1 MNSSSK
7 KIAKINISGMHCAS
21 CALLVKKSLEST
33 PGVLEANVNYAT
45 KKATVKISSATTAD
59 LVKAVKSAG
68 YQVTESTFDPQSDVK
83 SWQTKFLFSL
93 FLTLPLFVG
102 MFYPFPYIYP
112 ISFVLTTL
120 VLIFPGRSFYQG
132 FFSALKLKTFSM
144 DSLIAI
150 GTFSAYIFSILE
162 GSHHYFEVAAALVTF
177 VSLGKWLE
185 SLAKTKTSQAISK
198 LVDLSP
204 PLAHLKAAQGFK
216 DIPLEKIN
224 IGDIILIK
232 PGEIIPLDGRVTSGQ
247 SEVDQSTLTG
257 ESAPLDKKK
266 GNIVYA
272 GTQNQT
278 GALEISVSADSSSTV
293 LSQVIKLV
301 EEAQSTTSPLQDLA
315 DKISSVFVPIV
326 IIIAIITFFIW
337 LFIFNIPLNMAVS
350 YFLAVIVIACP
361 CALGLA
367 TPTVIMVATGLSAKH
382 GLLVKGGDTLQKAAS
397 VKAYLFDKTGT
408 LTLGKP
414 QVSAFRNLSSFSDKK
429 ILQIVYSL
437 EEKSEHP
444 VAKALLNF
452 ASSKSINSSLSLT
465 SFKSLPGLGVEAS
478 INQKTYSF
486 GKSNSDLIELK
497 QDSQV
502 LATFAISDTLNPQAP
517 ALISA
522 LQKQNKQVFIISG
535 DHLKNA
541 LPIAKA
547 LSVPQKNLFTNV
559 LPHQK
564 TALVK
569 KLQAKYKPLAFIGDG
584 INDSPSLAQAD
595 LGIAMGQGT
604 DIAIESGDVVLMNN
618 KLSSILTLQKLSVSA
633 TKKIHQNFFYALVY
647 NLTFI
652 PVAAGVF
659 SSFGLTLRPEF
670 AALAMSLSS
679 ISVVLN
685 SLSLNRFKA

>member
-1 MNSSSK
+1 
-7 KIAKINISGMHCAS
+7 MHCAS
-21 CALLVKKSLEST
+21 CALLIKKSLEST

-45 KKATVKISSATTAD
+45 KKATVKTSTATPAD
-59 LVKAVKSAG
+59 LAKAVKSAG
-68 YQVTESTFDPQSDVK
+68 YQVTESSFNPSSETK
-83 SWQTKFLFSL
+83 SWQTKFIFSL

-112 ISFVLTTL
+112 ISLVLTTL

-132 FFSALKLKTFSM
+132 FLSALKLKTFSM

-204 PLAHLKAAQGFK
+204 PYAHLKSAQGFQ

-232 PGEIIPLDGRVTSGQ
+232 PGEIIPLDGRVISGQ

-257 ESAPLDKKK
+257 EAIPLDKKR

-278 GALEISVSADSSSTV
+278 GALEIAVSSDSSSTL

-315 DKISSVFVPIV
+315 DKISSVFVPVV
-326 IIIAIITFFIW
+326 IILGITTFLFWFLIIKA
-337 LFIFNIPLNMAVS
+337 PLDVSVS

-382 GLLVKGGDTLQKAAS
+382 GLLIKGGDTLQKAAS

-414 QVSAFRNLSSFSDKK
+414 QVSAFNNLSSLSDKK
-429 ILQIVYSL
+429 LLQIVYSL
-437 EEKSEHP
+437 EEKSEHLI
-444 VAKALLNF
+444 AKALLTF
-452 ASSKSINSSLSLT
+452 ASSKSIKSPLSLT
-465 SFKSLPGLGVEAS
+465 SFKSLPGLGVEAL
-478 INQKTYSF
+478 INKKTYSL
-486 GKSNSDLIELK
+486 GKSNSGLIELK
-497 QDSQV
+497 QGSQV
-502 LATFAISDTLNPQAP
+502 LATFTISDTLNPQAP

-547 LSVPQKNLFTNV
+547 LSIPQKNLFTNV

-569 KLQAKYKPLAFIGDG
+569 KLQAKYKPLAFVGDG

-618 KLSSILTLQKLSVSA
+618 KLSSILTLQKLSLSA

-652 PVAAGVF
+652 PVAAGLF
-659 SSFGLTLRPEF
+659 SSFGLILRPEF

>member
-257 ESAPLDKKK
+257 ESVPLDKKK

-278 GALEISVSADSSSTV
+278 GALEISVSADSSYYSH
-293 LSQVIKLV
+293 
-301 EEAQSTTSPLQDLA
+301 
-315 DKISSVFVPIV
+315 
-326 IIIAIITFFIW
+326 
-337 LFIFNIPLNMAVS
+337 
-350 YFLAVIVIACP
+350 Y
-361 CALGLA
+361 
-367 TPTVIMVATGLSAKH
+367 
-382 GLLVKGGDTLQKAAS
+382 
-397 VKAYLFDKTGT
+397 YLFC
-408 LTLGKP
+408 
-414 QVSAFRNLSSFSDKK
+414 
-429 ILQIVYSL
+429 
-437 EEKSEHP
+437 
-444 VAKALLNF
+444 
-452 ASSKSINSSLSLT
+452 
-465 SFKSLPGLGVEAS
+465 
-478 INQKTYSF
+478 
-486 GKSNSDLIELK
+486 
-497 QDSQV
+497 
-502 LATFAISDTLNPQAP
+502 LAIYF
-517 ALISA
+517 
-522 LQKQNKQVFIISG
+522 
-535 DHLKNA
+535 
-541 LPIAKA
+541 
-547 LSVPQKNLFTNV
+547 
-559 LPHQK
+559 
-564 TALVK
+564 
-569 KLQAKYKPLAFIGDG
+569 
-584 INDSPSLAQAD
+584 
-595 LGIAMGQGT
+595 
-604 DIAIESGDVVLMNN
+604 
-618 KLSSILTLQKLSVSA
+618 
-633 TKKIHQNFFYALVY
+633 
-647 NLTFI
+647 
-652 PVAAGVF
+652 
-659 SSFGLTLRPEF
+659 
-670 AALAMSLSS
+670 
-679 ISVVLN
+679 
-685 SLSLNRFKA
+685 